1 MKLTPADIV
10 GILGMVPTPSTPDAD
25 KWWCEASVDLDETAK
40 MVEFVVGGGIRI
52 LLTNGSLGEGA
63 TLTAAE
69 HRAFNG
75 CIADTLRGRGLLFA
89 GVTTLNTRDTIAR
102 ARAAVDAGADGLFLG
117 RPMWMSLDPPSI
129 VRYYRDVAEALPG
142 VPMVLYDNQFAFKAK
157 IDTPTYAELSRI
169 PEIIG
174 TKHIGGPTMAD
185 DLLATE
191 GRMRILPLDTQWAAL
206 AKRFPE
212 ARPAGP
218 AMQPTGRNRCWRWP
232 PPSARGTGSGPT
244 RSRPAWPGRRRRC
257 SRAESWRTSSTT
269 TSRSPMPGSR
279 VRASSGP
286 APRARPTRPPPR
298 DTSKAGG
305 RRGGAGPRYGA
316 NSPRAEV
323 NSASTPPGSAR
334 RSLCPWR
341 RRASRLG
348 RLLVARLPGK
358 PEAKGLLSLMLHA
371 AFAGFGFAIGKV
383 NVRAVR
389 VLA

>member
-174 TKHIGGPTMAD
+174 TKHIGGPTMVD

-212 ARPAGP
+212 AAAACWTGNAADGPEPLLALAAAVGARDWERADAITARMAWAQAPMFPGGKLENFVDYNIPIAHARIEGSGFVRSGPPRPPYTTAPEGHLEGGRE
-218 AMQPTGRNRCWRWP
+218 TGRRWA
-232 PPSARGTGSGPT
+232 SLRREFASG
-244 RSRPAWPGRRRRC
+244 
-257 SRAESWRTSSTT
+257 
-269 TSRSPMPGSR
+269 
-279 VRASSGP
+279 
-286 APRARPTRPPPR
+286 
-298 DTSKAGG
+298 
-305 RRGGAGPRYGA
+305 
-316 NSPRAEV
+316 
-323 NSASTPPGSAR
+323 
-334 RSLCPWR
+334 
-341 RRASRLG
+341 
-348 RLLVARLPGK
+348 
-358 PEAKGLLSLMLHA
+358 
-371 AFAGFGFAIGKV
+371 
-383 NVRAVR
+383 
-389 VLA
+389 